1 MYVCLCNGI
10 TDSQIRNAVNSGLRT
25 LTELRGELG
34 VATCCGRCADCAI
47 DIISEAQRATRPV
60 LRQLEVS

>member
-10 TDSQIRNAVNSGLRT
+10 TDSQIRNAVDSGLRT
-25 LTELRGELG
+25 LTELSGELG

-47 DIISEAQRATRPV
+47 DIISEAQCGARPA
-60 LRQLEVS
+60 LRQLEAA